1 MADNGINNRASDD
14 GGQEN
19 ARPTTERRRTS
30 GSLSSCGVANF
41 TPEQLA
47 RKRANDREAQR
58 AIRERTKNQIE
69 RLKNQVHELESQQVY
84 NELQTLLRQK
94 DAVQAENDD
103 IRQRLASVRCDREKV
118 QGGYGDAD
126 NAVQKHGYRYP
137 TGWRRCRNFERDVTD
152 EHTTDMCVWDI
163 NDSPLD
169 QCALITPTAASKPP
183 KSPSTGSCRA
193 PHRRASVFP
202 LPSHP
207 ARDALPRQEAC
218 RYQEVCRQTLDRR
231 HMGCRFRHREASA
244 SQISEDH
251 YDRMSL
257 QFYDDE
263 TPDNVTIVSES
274 MMDHVDYVHP
284 HSTPRATASANRE
297 WGQATK

>member
-19 ARPTTERRRTS
+19 AQPTTERRRTS
-30 GSLSSCGVANF
+30 GSPSSCGVANF

-69 RLKNQVHELESQQVY
+69 RLNNQIHELESQQLY

-94 DAVQAENDD
+94 DAIQAENDD
-103 IRQRLASVRCDREKV
+103 IRSRLASVRCDREKV

-137 TGWRRCRNFERDVTD
+137 TGWRRCRNFEQDVTD

-169 QCALITPTAASKPP
+169 QSALITSTAASKPP
-183 KSPSTGSCRA
+183 QSPSTGSCRT
-193 PHRRASVFP
+193 PHRCASVFP
-202 LPSHP
+202 LP
-207 ARDALPRQEAC
+207 
-218 RYQEVCRQTLDRR
+218 
-231 HMGCRFRHREASA
+231 F
-244 SQISEDH
+244 
-251 YDRMSL
+251 
-257 QFYDDE
+257 
-263 TPDNVTIVSES
+263 TPPQGMPFFPPGGMPLSGDNVTVVSES
-274 MMDHVDYVHP
+274 MMDDVNYAHP
-284 HSTPRATASANRE
+284 SQYSMGNRKRK
-297 WGQATK
+297 GAADQATE